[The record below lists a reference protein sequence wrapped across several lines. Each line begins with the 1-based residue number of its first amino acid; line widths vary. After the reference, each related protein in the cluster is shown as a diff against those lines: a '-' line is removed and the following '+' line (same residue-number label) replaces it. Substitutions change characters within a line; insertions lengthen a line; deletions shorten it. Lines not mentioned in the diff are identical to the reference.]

1 MKTFFKNRYGKVSVA
16 VAPLLVAAGS
26 ASATVAD
33 DITAAFTAAEAN
45 VTLAA
50 GGVIG
55 VVAIMTGIGFIIGL
69 LRK

>member
-1 MKTFFKNRYGKVSVA
+1 MKFIKTKFGKVVA
-16 VAPLLVAAGS
+16 VASTSALVVGN